1 MSFDTAQGAYKSLR
15 GIITEH
21 TSGVVFWTG
30 SGLSA
35 EAGLP
40 TWGKLRTTLLKAVNE
55 RIDQLEVTERGSL
68 QRTADLI
75 QREPNNWQAFRLL
88 RHTLGVTTWRALIKE
103 SLITSASVE
112 PPALYKKIWL
122 LEPHGLLTLNLDRLA
137 TKSYTDLNPGPIL
150 TEFVGSQIASY
161 SHVLKSLNPFVCQL
175 HGDVDDYSSWIL
187 TSSDLT
193 HRLNDTGYR
202 NFVTSCLSTKTV
214 VLVGISADD
223 IAVGGFLDQLS
234 KLDVGPHYWITHRR
248 DYVTNQ
254 WAEKRGIRLIHYNAP
269 GGDHSELLG
278 AFDDL
283 VSYVSEDDLAD
294 SVPIVPEGL
303 VPSSET
309 LPNQDDLLTM
319 DAESIRNALNREAT
333 RILFSSSSEANQE
346 YKDFSIRYD
355 EAIYR
360 AWYTSASPERNVLLG
375 HILHEEI
382 ASGAFGKVYH
392 ASDSNG
398 NTVAVKVL
406 HEEMRQDED
415 LFHAFRRGVR
425 SMQILSDNDIQ
436 GMVPYRKAFEIPA
449 FVVMDWI
456 DGPALGDA
464 VASMLI
470 SEWEL
475 ILRIG
480 SEIAEIVRRGHLLSE
495 RVLHRD
501 ICPSNVML
509 RGFYTDQQAWDVVVL
524 DFDLSWHK
532 GALEKSVTHGATLFG
547 YLAPEQIQ
555 DIPGVSTRHTAVDAF
570 GLGMV
575 LYFMLSGKDPVP
587 DQHLHSGWYD
597 TLTDMATRRPCVQWV
612 SLPKRFAR
620 LINFATL
627 HSQAER
633 WDMTQIHTELQRLRD
648 AVLNPN
654 SLRSAELVAEEI
666 AARCEFSPEYEW
678 DSDQLSAV
686 AEAASGVMLKIRG
699 DESERSVFI
708 SISWGLPGVQ
718 GRRHLAKWVE
728 PATVKSCDILSSSG
742 WRIENSRTNYA
753 HIDIT
758 ASISVQDILRDM
770 PRTVENL
777 NRALEPVRFA
787 K

>member
-15 GIITEH
+15 DIIAEH
-21 TSGVVFWTG
+21 TSGIVFWTG

-35 EAGLP
+35 EVGLP

-55 RIDQLEVTERGSL
+55 RIDQLEETERGSL
-68 QRTADLI
+68 QRKARLI
-75 QREPNNWQAFRLL
+75 DREPNNWQAFRLL
-88 RHTLGVTTWRALIKE
+88 RDTLGVTTWRALIKE
-103 SLITSASVE
+103 SLITSASVN
-112 PPALYKKIWL
+112 PPVLYQKIWL
-122 LEPHGLLTLNLDRLA
+122 LKPHGLLTLNLDRLA
-137 TKSYTDLNPGPIL
+137 TKSYTNLNPGPVL

-187 TSSDLT
+187 TSTALAYQ
-193 HRLNDTGYR
+193 LNDAGYR
-202 NFVTSCLSTKTV
+202 NFITSCLSTKTV

-223 IAVGGFLDQLS
+223 IAVDGFLDQLS
-234 KLDVGPHYWITHRR
+234 NLDVGPHYWITHRR
-248 DYVTNQ
+248 DYETNQ
-254 WAEKRGIRLIHYNAP
+254 WAEKRSIRLIHYNAP
-269 GGDHSELLG
+269 DGDHSELLG

-303 VPSSET
+303 APSSET
-309 LPNQDDLLTM
+309 LPNKDDLLTM

-333 RILFSSSSEANQE
+333 RILASSSPEANQE
-346 YKDFSIRYD
+346 YKGFSINYD

-382 ASGAFGKVYH
+382 ASGAFGKVYR

-406 HEEMRQDED
+406 HEEMRQNED

-425 SMQILSDNDIQ
+425 SMKILSDNDIQ

-456 DGPALGDA
+456 DGPALDDA
-464 VASMLI
+464 VASMLV

-480 SEIAEIVRRGHLLSE
+480 SEITEIVRRGHRLSE

-501 ICPSNVML
+501 IRPSNVML

-532 GALEKSVTHGATLFG
+532 GALEKSVTYGATAFG

-555 DIPGVSTRHTAVDAF
+555 DIPGVSTRHTAVDSF

-587 DQHLHSGWYD
+587 DQHLHGNWDD
-597 TLTDMATRRPCVQWV
+597 TLKDMVTRHPCVQWV

-627 HSQAER
+627 HSQSER

-648 AVLNPN
+648 AVLNPD

-678 DSDQLSAV
+678 DPDQLSAV
-686 AEAASGVMLKIRG
+686 TEAASGVTLKIRG
-699 DESERSVFI
+699 DESERSVFV
-708 SISWGLPGVQ
+708 SISWGWPGVQ
-718 GRRHLAKWVE
+718 GKRHLGKWIG
-728 PATVKSCDILSSSG
+728 PAMVNARDILSSSG
-742 WRIENSRTNYA
+742 WRIENTRTNYA
-753 HIDIT
+753 YIDIG
-758 ASISVQDILRDM
+758 ASISVQDVLEDM

-777 NRALEPVRFA
+777 NRALAPVRFA